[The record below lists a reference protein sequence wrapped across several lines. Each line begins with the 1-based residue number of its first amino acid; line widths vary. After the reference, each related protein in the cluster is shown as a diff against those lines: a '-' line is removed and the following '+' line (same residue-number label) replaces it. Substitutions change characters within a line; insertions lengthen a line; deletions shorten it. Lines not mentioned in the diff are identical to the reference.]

1 MHDERDLAEVKIR
14 FAVAPGLR
22 EFDPSELDSLLVSCE
37 QLGFD
42 TLWLSDVPLGVIGD
56 PLVSLTYAAARTSKL
71 KLGAN
76 VVPIGRNPML
86 LARELAQLDALSRG
100 RLLLSLVPGLNQPGE
115 SEALGVRPGGTGRAG
130 VMEEVIPLLRRWWA
144 GERVTHHSDRYDFT
158 DIAVLPR
165 PVQQPLEIWLGG
177 HGPEAMRRTGRL
189 ADGWLTAAM
198 SPEEAGRGRAVIQA
212 AAVEAGRTMDEE
224 HFGIS
229 MPYARHEPPV
239 SVAEGIRLRRSDVA
253 VDDVLAVGA
262 DALRSLVRRHID
274 NGLSKFVLRPV
285 TPAATV
291 HEELEWLAD
300 AVLSLQT

>member
-1 MHDERDLAEVKIR
+1 LHDSRGSVEVKIR

-22 EFDPSELDSLLVSCE
+22 EFHPDDLDALLLSCE

-56 PLVSLTYAAARTSKL
+56 PLVSLTYAAARTSRL

-86 LARELAQLDALSRG
+86 LARELAQLDSLSRG
-100 RLLLSLVPGLNQPGE
+100 RLLLSFVPGLNQPGE
-115 SEALGVRPGGTGRAG
+115 SEALGVRAGGPGRAG

-165 PVQQPLEIWLGG
+165 PVQDPLEIWLGG

-198 SPEEAGRGRAVIQA
+198 SPEEAGRGRAVIEA
-212 AAVEAGRTMDEE
+212 AAVEAGRTIDEE

-229 MPYARHEPPV
+229 MPYARHDPPA
-239 SVAEGIRLRRSDVA
+239 SVGEGIRLRRSDVA